1 MPYLRN
7 DSVKIRPP
15 VAPRKCFA
23 IDPFRSAQGKDC
35 CFTRFASPRLPL
47 FVGDRRNSAFHCFGP
62 RGQIFVMSEPPPVKK
77 SPRARSGGK
86 NAVPPPVGKIVPALT
101 AFEGKTG
108 DLVLFQSITEEAKI
122 QFFRLQG
129 KRRAEKEY
137 WAYDST
143 SISSRSEMLKQ
154 VKYRKNKDED
164 HLPQINLA
172 LVFGEESKLPFY
184 YRKIAGNMPDVKTV
198 RELLR
203 ELDVL
208 GYEKVK
214 LVIDRGYYSKD
225 NINALYKNHLKF
237 LSGTSS
243 ALSFAKAFIREI
255 GQKKD
260 HYEYYNSNLELYVFS
275 KTIAWDK

>member
-1 MPYLRN
+1 
-7 DSVKIRPP
+7 
-15 VAPRKCFA
+15 
-23 IDPFRSAQGKDC
+23 
-35 CFTRFASPRLPL
+35 
-47 FVGDRRNSAFHCFGP
+47 
-62 RGQIFVMSEPPPVKK
+62 
-77 SPRARSGGK
+77 
-86 NAVPPPVGKIVPALT
+86 
-101 AFEGKTG
+101 
-108 DLVLFQSITEEAKI
+108 
-122 QFFRLQG
+122 
-129 KRRAEKEY
+129 
-137 WAYDST
+137 
-143 SISSRSEMLKQ
+143 MLKQ